1 MDRSDNGQATG
12 ATATIPGEGAV
23 EFHHPSLP
31 DAIRGA
37 LRRRII
43 NNELP
48 AGSRLLET
56 RLAEEFG
63 VSRTTLRSAL
73 RDLKNDGLVEISPR
87 RGCFVARM
95 DPNDIR
101 DICFAR
107 YVLEA
112 GAAAELRPDTAL
124 LEALEAALRQMAD
137 AAASSDLDAI
147 VVADTRLHG
156 LIVETSGRRRL
167 TELWHELDGQMG
179 SLIRSSLERQG
190 IDLREVVDRHRT
202 LVDALASG
210 RKAAITKAIREHYL
224 DSGPGRQ
231 AAAGPSA

>member
-1 MDRSDNGQATG
+1 VARSEKGEGIG
-12 ATATIPGEGAV
+12 ATAVIDSSSPAD
-23 EFHHPSLP
+23 FHHPSLP
-31 DAIRGA
+31 DAIRNA

-56 RLAEEFG
+56 KLAEEFG

-95 DPNDIR
+95 DPTDIR

-112 GAAAELRPDTAL
+112 GAAADLRADAAL
-124 LEALEAALRQMAD
+124 LDALEAALGEMAD
-137 AAASSDLDAI
+137 AGERGDLDAL
-147 VVADTRLHG
+147 VSADTRLHG
-156 LIVETSGRRRL
+156 LIVETSGRRRV

-190 IDLREVVDRHRT
+190 IDLPEVVERHRV
-202 LVDALASG
+202 LVDAIASG
-210 RKAAITKAIREHYL
+210 RRGTITKAIREHYL
-224 DSGPGRQ
+224 ESGPGRQ
-231 AAAGPSA
+231 EA

>member
-1 MDRSDNGQATG
+1 VARSENGQATG
-12 ATATIPGEGAV
+12 AAPTVARDDAA

-31 DAIRGA
+31 EAIRGA

-56 RLAEEFG
+56 QLAEEFG

-95 DPNDIR
+95 NPNDIR

-112 GAAAELRPDTAL
+112 GAAAEVRADAVL
-124 LEALEAALRQMAD
+124 LDALEAALREMTD
-137 AAASSDLDAI
+137 AGARGDLEAI
-147 VVADTRLHG
+147 VAADTRLHG
-156 LIVETSGRRRL
+156 LIVETSGRRRV

-202 LVDALASG
+202 LVDAIASG
-210 RKAAITKAIREHYL
+210 RKATITKAIREHYL
-224 DSGPGRQ
+224 ESGPGRG
-231 AAAGPSA
+231 AA

>member
-1 MDRSDNGQATG
+1 VASPE
-12 ATATIPGEGAV
+12 TATIR
-23 EFHHPSLP
+23 HPLLP
-31 DAIRGA
+31 EVVRQT

-48 AGSRLLET
+48 AGTRLLET

-73 RDLKNDGLVEISPR
+73 RELKNDGLIEMSPR

-95 DPNDIR
+95 DPTDIH

-112 GAAAELRPDTAL
+112 GAASELRTIDDAL
-124 LEALEAALRQMAD
+124 LQALEEALKAMQ
-137 AAASSDLDAI
+137 AAADEGDLQAI
-147 VVADTRLHG
+147 VAADTRLHG
-156 LIVETSGRRRL
+156 LIVERGGGKRVV
-167 TELWHELDGQMG
+167 ELWHGLDGQMD

-190 IDLREVVDRHRT
+190 IDLREAVNRHRR
-202 LVDALASG
+202 LLDAVATR
-210 RKAAITKAIREHYL
+210 RKATIVRAIREHYL
-224 DSGPGRQ
+224 EPSP
-231 AAAGPSA
+231 AA

>member
-1 MDRSDNGQATG
+1 VARSENGESIGT
-12 ATATIPGEGAV
+12 TAVVESSAPG

-31 DAIRGA
+31 DAIRHA

-56 RLAEEFG
+56 KLAEEFG

-95 DPNDIR
+95 DPTDIR

-112 GAAAELRPDTAL
+112 GAAAELRPDAAL
-124 LEALEAALRQMAD
+124 LEALEAALGEMAD
-137 AAASSDLDAI
+137 AGERGDLDAL
-147 VVADTRLHG
+147 VGADTRLHG
-156 LIVETSGRRRL
+156 LIVETSGRRRV

-190 IDLREVVDRHRT
+190 IDLPEVVERHRG
-202 LVDALASG
+202 LVDAIASG
-210 RKAAITKAIREHYL
+210 RRTTITKAIREHYL
-224 DSGPGRQ
+224 ESGPGRPQ
-231 AAAGPSA
+231 A

>member
-1 MDRSDNGQATG
+1 MARSDNGKADGT
-12 ATATIPGEGAV
+12 TAVIESSAPV
-23 EFHHPSLP
+23 DFHHPSLP
-31 DAIRGA
+31 DAIRHA
-37 LRRRII
+37 LRRRIV

-48 AGSRLLET
+48 AGSRLLEVK
-56 RLAEEFG
+56 LAEEFG

-95 DPNDIR
+95 DPDDIR

-112 GAAAELRPDTAL
+112 GAAAELRADAAL
-124 LEALEAALRQMAD
+124 LEALEAVLGEMAD
-137 AAASSDLDAI
+137 AGARRDLDAL
-147 VVADTRLHG
+147 VNADTRLHG
-156 LIVETSGRRRL
+156 LIVETSGRRRI

-190 IDLREVVDRHRT
+190 IDLPEVVERHRA
-202 LVDALASG
+202 LVDAIASG
-210 RKAAITKAIREHYL
+210 RRATITKAIREHYL
-224 DSGPGRQ
+224 QSGPGRQ
-231 AAAGPSA
+231 GA